1 MPSIDLKVCDHVDIF
16 CVSIKKKDSFPPLSK
31 LSKNKGRLFS
41 RVVQDANNCSGNFDF
56 WVTVFYIQHFTTAR
70 FCEILRRRGIIFD
83 HLDLG
88 FIFGASVSPL
98 FVLCFFDASGRH
110 VSIFSQFQESVSSR
124 SESSRY

>member
-1 MPSIDLKVCDHVDIF
+1 MLII
-16 CVSIKKKDSFPPLSK
+16 
-31 LSKNKGRLFS
+31 
-41 RVVQDANNCSGNFDF
+41 VVVTYF
-56 WVTVFYIQHFTTAR
+56 WATVFHIQHFTTAR
-70 FCEILRRRGIIFD
+70 CCKILRRRGIIFD

-88 FIFGASVSPL
+88 FIFGASVSPWKL